1 MDRLTHGGP
10 HRPERGGLDPGVPQF
25 GTSGEI
31 TGVMARGHTWNLED
45 QAAPIWV
52 DPRDTAVS
60 SGVMEGRCPSCVARA
75 TIALGRDDSM
85 LILEHERGCPWLD
98 GLLEKAGLR

>member
-1 MDRLTHGGP
+1 MSVTHGGP
-10 HRPERGGLDPGVPQF
+10 RRPDRGGLDPGVPQF
-25 GTSGEI
+25 ATSWEV
-31 TGVMARGHTWNLED
+31 TGVMLRGHTRDLDDPQE
-45 QAAPIWV
+45 PIWV

-60 SGVMEGRCPSCVARA
+60 SGVMEGRCPSCVASP

-98 GLLEKAGLR
+98 RLAEKAGLR